1 MTKKVEVNND
11 KMAALQEA
19 LKKIEKDFGTGS
31 VMRLDEA
38 PELDVDVIANT
49 VVKGQN
55 EYIHKGQRV
64 NFVLLEP
71 LRLTIFNRD
80 DI

>member
-1 MTKKVEVNND
+1 MVKKVEVNND

-38 PELDVDVIANT
+38 PE
-49 VVKGQN
+49 
-55 EYIHKGQRV
+55 
-64 NFVLLEP
+64 
-71 LRLTIFNRD
+71 
-80 DI
+80 